1 MTQSLDHKTV
11 LKLFRQ
17 VLLGH
22 AVDCSSD
29 CNYPKPNSST
39 EHSQKLKAGQL
50 SGRSCFFQAEI
61 PDPHLIQ
68 HQKNRHPPTL

>member
-22 AVDCSSD
+22 AVDHSSD
-29 CNYPKPNSST
+29 YNPPKHNSST
-39 EHSQKLKAGQL
+39 GHSQKLRAGQL
-50 SGRSCFFQAEI
+50 SGRSWFFQAKTS
-61 PDPHLIQ
+61 DPHLIQ
-68 HQKNRHPPTL
+68 HQKSRHPPTL